1 MQNIQHIL
9 VRNNK
14 WLDSLN
20 FDLNIDINNSTQV
33 NNNAHR
39 IIALVFYQTFYNVT
53 LYDYPEKDFCYFKN
67 FPHNRLVLPKLRPN
81 YKTSCSCTEI
91 YLIKSYCLFCH

>member
-20 FDLNIDINNSTQV
+20 FDFNIDINNSTQV

-53 LYDYPEKDFCYFKN
+53 LYDYILKKIFATLKIFHTID
-67 FPHNRLVLPKLRPN
+67 
-81 YKTSCSCTEI
+81 
-91 YLIKSYCLFCH
+91 